1 MDSSHNYSL
10 SHSLYLTHSLPLILS
25 LSWFTNHSIC
35 LTEYQLSCS
44 LNCKHHLLISLFP
57 PTQQRSY
64 SLPYPHILPFTITV
78 CPIPTSC
85 PLPFSHPNT
94 YNLSLSNTLTKNLLL
109 PHLLEVRFIFL
120 GAGAGCLYDLCM
132 PFASCT
138 LKSCWLKSCTL
149 KSFWPR
155 LCWDKSCWLRSCW
168 LRSCTLRSCFE
179 ARFWSLKS
187 CWMPISILNNNKSRL
202 VNYKWWE

>member
-1 MDSSHNYSL
+1 MDYSHSCSL
-10 SHSLYLTHSLPLILS
+10 SCTLDLSHSLPLILS
-25 LSWFTNHSIC
+25 LSWFASHS
-35 LTEYQLSCS
+35 YS
-44 LNCKHHLLISLFP
+44 P
-57 PTQQRSY
+57 AQQRSY

-78 CPIPTSC
+78 CPILTSY

-94 YNLSLSNTLTKNLLL
+94 YYLSLSLSLSNTLTKNLLL

-120 GAGAGCLYDLCM
+120 GAGAGCLYDLRM

-155 LCWDKSCWLRSCW
+155 ECWDKSCWLRSCW

-187 CWMPISILNNNKSRL
+187 CWMPTFILNNNKSRL
-202 VNYKWWE
+202 VNYKCMRIKIESNKMK